1 MASHI
6 VPWTVV
12 IWENFWEEVIHVFE
26 KEANLDMVQRLHSM
40 KTQFEMEVD
49 KDELDRILKR

>member
-6 VPWTVV
+6 VPWTVLV
-12 IWENFWEEVIHVFE
+12 WENFWEEVIHDVE
-26 KEANLDMVQRLHSM
+26 KEGNLDMVQRLHAM

-49 KDELDRILKR
+49 KDELDKILKR